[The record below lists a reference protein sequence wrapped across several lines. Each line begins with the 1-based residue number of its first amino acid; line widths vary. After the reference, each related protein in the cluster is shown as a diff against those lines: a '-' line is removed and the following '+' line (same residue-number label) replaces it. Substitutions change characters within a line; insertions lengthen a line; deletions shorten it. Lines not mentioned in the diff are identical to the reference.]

1 MLEKDE
7 LQKQKSFYCEE
18 TDFSEFL
25 KKLKKQLNF

>member
-18 TDFSEFL
+18 TDFSEFQ
-25 KKLKKQLNF
+25 KKFEKTT

>member
-18 TDFSEFL
+18 TDFSEIL
-25 KKLKKQLNF
+25 KKFEKTI